1 LRQDLLIA
9 MVLLVIAAV
18 PTAADALPTISYT
31 ALSDAA
37 RKAGKLARYE
47 NSPCKTG
54 AIELGDCKLQY
65 SVPET
70 ASAYDVIPIRYTL
83 HQPAG
88 ERRAAV
94 AAVAF
99 EDSKKADGRALYD
112 MSIPGNL
119 DVRID
124 YLGSITADVN
134 EETYIP
140 LSPDSKGPVSP
151 YPPFTRD
158 EIVRS
163 STIRAGRVVWFK
175 FRLTNTG
182 DTIWDPE
189 GFGACFTE
197 PRIAKLDTD
206 GNELWSAGTI
216 NRRERFFEY
225 VYPGESTELWAQFYC
240 PKFGGDWCMGLRPGS
255 YRLDF
260 RMVYRY
266 HPQFRW
272 WTNIWTGREFA
283 RLTFPFEAAGETAQT
298 EVQTNFKITDSEE
311 KMPGYVERF
320 EEFMTAFRIYP
331 TASES
336 AKHQETIYLQ
346 VAPWTEDVVVKLMLT
361 DPRQI
366 AAARIPITIT
376 NETLKIKYNPDNIM
390 VVNKHGREEPAF
402 IAQAMPGMRSGIQL
416 GPYPEVHLRDRLR
429 EMKDL
434 GVNVIANTTGSWAI
448 GEVNGSTQVHLLA
461 AQYKYFYDVLARDL
475 DMTLI
480 GWSVYPP
487 ANPRWFENAT
497 PFFGKKLEYSQVEG
511 GYHDARRTVDM
522 GDPLMPEVVAAWAT
536 YNYKRWGD
544 MWFVTKDGRVPV
556 DTEDT
561 WGWLRDDNNQ
571 RYPLGPLGIKQFQDW
586 VKAKYGSI
594 ERVNKAWGSDFKSF
608 DQIDPQQNQGKEGS
622 AEGQEINSGLVYNN
636 PDNVF
641 HEWTPATEDWD
652 VFRTELRMDIYRKAN
667 EIIRKTIPNAELAL
681 RTEGANLLVKGDPKS
696 DSTHLRHLYYAQRR
710 NALVYDVLKKADVLH
725 FHSDYTT
732 LPYTEEEWRQAM
744 RQMTADGFIA
754 GYVPQFDHMRD
765 ILLNDHYGRE
775 YKLHY
780 GLDEPRQG
788 MMIHCLSAAYPWWKA
803 TYEEGGAPGIIW
815 SDYACDGFVTETQK
829 RELRLLR
836 DHFDSMEKP

>member
-1 LRQDLLIA
+1 
-9 MVLLVIAAV
+9 
-18 PTAADALPTISYT
+18 
-31 ALSDAA
+31 
-37 RKAGKLARYE
+37 
-47 NSPCKTG
+47 
-54 AIELGDCKLQY
+54 
-65 SVPET
+65 
-70 ASAYDVIPIRYTL
+70 
-83 HQPAG
+83 
-88 ERRAAV
+88 
-94 AAVAF
+94 
-99 EDSKKADGRALYD
+99 
-112 MSIPGNL
+112 
-119 DVRID
+119 
-124 YLGSITADVN
+124 
-134 EETYIP
+134 
-140 LSPDSKGPVSP
+140 
-151 YPPFTRD
+151 
-158 EIVRS
+158 
-163 STIRAGRVVWFK
+163 
-175 FRLTNTG
+175 
-182 DTIWDPE
+182 
-189 GFGACFTE
+189 
-197 PRIAKLDTD
+197 
-206 GNELWSAGTI
+206 
-216 NRRERFFEY
+216 
-225 VYPGESTELWAQFYC
+225 
-240 PKFGGDWCMGLRPGS
+240 
-255 YRLDF
+255 
-260 RMVYRY
+260 
-266 HPQFRW
+266 
-272 WTNIWTGREFA
+272 
-283 RLTFPFEAAGETAQT
+283 
-298 EVQTNFKITDSEE
+298 
-311 KMPGYVERF
+311 
-320 EEFMTAFRIYP
+320 
-331 TASES
+331 
-336 AKHQETIYLQ
+336 
-346 VAPWTEDVVVKLMLT
+346 
-361 DPRQI
+361 
-366 AAARIPITIT
+366 
-376 NETLKIKYNPDNIM
+376 
-390 VVNKHGREEPAF
+390 
-402 IAQAMPGMRSGIQL
+402 
-416 GPYPEVHLRDRLR
+416 
-429 EMKDL
+429 
-434 GVNVIANTTGSWAI
+434 
-448 GEVNGSTQVHLLA
+448 
-461 AQYKYFYDVLARDL
+461 
-475 DMTLI
+475 
-480 GWSVYPP
+480 
-487 ANPRWFENAT
+487 
-497 PFFGKKLEYSQVEG
+497 
-511 GYHDARRTVDM
+511 
-522 GDPLMPEVVAAWAT
+522 
-536 YNYKRWGD
+536 